1 MPDEIMSGADVQ
13 EVAAP
18 AGETTADTG
27 AQGGEGQDI
36 TEPAA
41 QENGHGGEG
50 ESDGGAAEENGG
62 EAESDKPWK
71 NETNAQYAAARRR
84 AEREK
89 EEEIARIRA
98 DYARREDELIASMG
112 FAHPDTGAP
121 LRTRAE
127 YDAAR
132 SAINRQQT
140 AELARRA
147 GVDEETFAR
156 LVEMSPAVRE
166 ANEVKRQAQAAEQA
180 ARAERIK
187 QELREE
193 VAEIGKIDPAIKSVE
208 DLRKSESWPKVEEK
222 VRRGYSL
229 LDAYRLA
236 NMDAIGERR
245 AAAARQQALNSAA
258 QKQHMQKVEQQG
270 TGSVSVPSSVKEM
283 YRQLNPKAT
292 DAEIERHYAK
302 YQKTQK

>member
-1 MPDEIMSGADVQ
+1 MPDEIMSGENVQ

-18 AGETTADTG
+18 AEPTADTG

-41 QENGHGGEG
+41 QDNSTEGEG
-50 ESDGGAAEENGG
+50 GGQTEPTADAGEEGS
-62 EAESDKPWK
+62 EKPWK

-89 EEEIARIRA
+89 EEEIAKIRA
-98 DYARREDELIASMG
+98 GYARREDELIASLG
-112 FAHPDTGAP
+112 FTHPDTGAP

-132 SAINRQQT
+132 DAISRQQT

-147 GVDEETFAR
+147 GVDPETFNR

-166 ANEVKRQAQAAEQA
+166 ANAVKQQAAAAEAA

-193 VAEIGKIDPAIKSVE
+193 VAEISKLDPAVKSIE

>member
-18 AGETTADTG
+18 AEEPTADTG

-41 QENGHGGEG
+41 QENGQGGEG
-50 ESDGGAAEENGG
+50 VSDGGAAEENGG
-62 EAESDKPWK
+62 EAENDKPWK

-112 FAHPDTGAP
+112 FTHPDTGAP

-127 YDAAR
+127 LDAAR

-147 GVDEETFAR
+147 GVDEETFSR

-193 VAEIGKIDPAIKSVE
+193 VAEIGKLDPAIKSIE

-245 AAAARQQALNSAA
+245 AEAARQQALNSAA
-258 QKQHMQKVEQQG
+258 QKQHMQKAEQQG
-270 TGSVSVPSSVKEM
+270 TGSVSVPSSVKAM

-302 YQKTQK
+302 YQKNQK